1 MCVQQQP
8 PLGRIQKKKWRDN
21 LTIADEEEMTL
32 DLNMVQVGRL
42 VSDGAFNLEVSW
54 IKFAPSVH
62 VYVVLLFV
70 DQE

>member
-1 MCVQQQP
+1 
-8 PLGRIQKKKWRDN
+8 
-21 LTIADEEEMTL
+21 MTL